1 MGKRILIFSSIILV
15 LGIGGFFLNSFLLSN
30 AEVTLSFSVLQVYCF
45 NVIATILI
53 YALIEWVL
61 GYLPNETGYL
71 YLGMLMVKF
80 GIFILLFQKSIFS
93 EAGLTTPEKAT
104 LLIPIMVFLA
114 IETIA
119 LSKILNAK

>member
-1 MGKRILIFSSIILV
+1 M
-15 LGIGGFFLNSFLLSN
+15 
-30 AEVTLSFSVLQVYCF
+30 
-45 NVIATILI
+45 
-53 YALIEWVL
+53 L

-93 EAGLTTPEKAT
+93 ETGLTTPEKAT
-104 LLIPIMVFLA
+104 LLVPIMVFLV
-114 IETIA
+114 IETAA

>member
-80 GIFILLFQKSIFS
+80 GVFILLFQKSIFS
-93 EAGLTTPEKAT
+93 EAGLTTPEKTT